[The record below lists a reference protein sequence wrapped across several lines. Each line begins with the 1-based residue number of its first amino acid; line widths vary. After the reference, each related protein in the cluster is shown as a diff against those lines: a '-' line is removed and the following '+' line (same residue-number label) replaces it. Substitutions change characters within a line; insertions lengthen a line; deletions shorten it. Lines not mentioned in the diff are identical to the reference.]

1 MWEFAAELWKGGQG
15 QEADDGLEEVQ
26 VERPELDHN
35 RKQNMR
41 ECRISE

>member
-15 QEADDGLEEVQ
+15 QEADDGLE
-26 VERPELDHN
+26 RPELDHN

-41 ECRISE
+41 KCRISE